1 MPVFVAL
8 GKATDEGVKKLGG
21 FGPRHEQAV
30 KRAEAHGGKVLASYA
45 LLGRFDFLVILDCPD
60 EKAVMRILAEE
71 AKGGNIRYETLTAIP
86 IEEFSKLV

>member
-8 GKATDEGVKKLGG
+8 GKATDEGIKKLGG

-30 KRAEAHGGKVLASYA
+30 KRAEAAGGKVLASYA
-45 LLGRFDFLVILDCPD
+45 LLGRFDFLVILECPD
-60 EKAVMRILAEE
+60 ERTALRVLTEE

-86 IEEFSKLV
+86 IDEFARLV